1 MVRIFFL
8 MLFLFLFPGFA
19 FAYIDP
25 GVVPMLFQAAYAIGA
40 GLFLFLFV
48 VPLKTIK
55 EWLFRK
61 DKKNKA
67 SKDE

>member
-1 MVRIFFL
+1 MIRMLSLVFL
-8 MLFLFLFPGFA
+8 LFLFPSFA

-55 EWLFRK
+55 EWLLRK
-61 DKKNKA
+61 NKKNKA